1 MRFKKKYIKI
11 LLLLCIAFFI
21 LPTTTI
27 RAMEATQIDLLVD
40 DTNVSNSGISN
51 QTLVILITI
60 AVVLFLLFL
69 FFLIKFIMKSK
80 QLKNTKELQEKLKSD
95 YESLENTY
103 DEVTN
108 IYKELIDKY
117 DTLKESDEKN
127 EKLAY
132 TNSLTELPNRNA
144 LMKKLD
150 QIVLTLR
157 KEETVALMYIDLDN
171 FKQINDALGHAYGDE
186 LLIDVSHRIKQVI
199 DENDVLTHFGGDEF
213 IIITQNITDISEY
226 EDKIKKV
233 QKLFSYPFTVSQKE
247 IFITISIGIT
257 MAPKDG
263 KTSAVL
269 IKNVDLAMYLAKK
282 RGKNTY
288 CYFDKAINERFMEKM
303 ELQAELNKSVSNEEF
318 EVFYQ
323 PVVDTLDQ
331 SIKGFEAL
339 VRWNHPERG
348 IIGPSDFVKLAEE
361 TGLIVPIGEFVLRE
375 ACMQWKLWNDMGYEA
390 LTLSVNISARQL
402 SDAKFVTMVENIIE
416 ESGIDPTYLQL
427 EVTEN
432 IALDNIEFVID
443 VMERLIE
450 LGVTFAYDDFGIGT
464 ASINYLRDLPVKV
477 LKIDQS
483 YIEVMLYSEE
493 NKKIVNAVVKFA
505 HTLGVTVVGEGV
517 ETIEQLNYLKEVG
530 CDKVQGYYFSEPIT
544 KNNANKLLANWFG
557 AIEHDTIE
565 DWDE

>member
-40 DTNVSNSGISN
+40 DTNVSNSGLSN

-263 KTSAVL
+263 KTSGVL

-390 LTLSVNISARQL
+390 LTISVNISARQL

-483 YIEVMLYSEE
+483 YIEVMLYSDE